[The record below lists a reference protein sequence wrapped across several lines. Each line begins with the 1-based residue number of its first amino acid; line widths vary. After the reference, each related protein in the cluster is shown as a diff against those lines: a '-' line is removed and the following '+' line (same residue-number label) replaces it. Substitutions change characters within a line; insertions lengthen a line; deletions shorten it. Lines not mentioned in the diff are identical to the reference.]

1 MSENNA
7 PITVLHSLAP
17 PDGTTRYVDQMT
29 DGAPADVRVRYF
41 SWRVALTGR
50 YDVLHLHWPEFLV
63 RARHRRTRFAKRLA
77 MRVLLWRTRR
87 ARIPIVRTTHNV
99 TPHESGT
106 AAERR
111 LVGAVDRA
119 TTAFI
124 HLNGTTA
131 APAPGLETVIA
142 HGHYRDRFAAHPR
155 SDRVPGRVLYFGII
169 RPRKNVEHLIDV
181 FLARE
186 RPGSRLR
193 IVGSPTPE
201 LAERITARIAGHDH
215 VSARLAFV
223 DDDELVAEVTAA
235 SLVVLPYSEM
245 HNSGAALVALSLD
258 RPVLVPRSPANDE
271 LAREVGP
278 GWVLPFDGALDD
290 ADLTT
295 ALAAAGTIRDG
306 DRPALGGRD
315 WDEVGRRHRDVYRAA
330 LDRVRGGSR

>member
-1 MSENNA
+1 MSVENA

-29 DGAPADVRVRYF
+29 EGAPADVEVRYF
-41 SWRVALTGR
+41 SWRFALTGR

-63 RARHRRTRFAKRLA
+63 RARRRRTRLAKRLA
-77 MRVLLWRTRR
+77 MRALLWRARR
-87 ARIPIVRTTHNV
+87 ARIPIVRTTHNI

-106 AAERR
+106 AAEAR
-111 LVGAVDRA
+111 LVRAVDRS

-155 SDRVPGRVLYFGII
+155 AERVPGRIVYFGII
-169 RPRKNVEHLIDV
+169 RPRKNVERLIDV

-186 RPGSRLR
+186 RPGCHLR

-201 LAERITARIAGHDH
+201 LAERITARITGRPD

-235 SLVVLPYSEM
+235 SLVVLPYAEM

-271 LAREVGP
+271 LGREVGS
-278 GWVLPFDGALDD
+278 GWVLPFDGSLDD
-290 ADLTT
+290 ADLS
-295 ALAAAGTIRDG
+295 AAMAAAEGIDPD
-306 DRPALGGRD
+306 DRPELGGRD